1 MSAAP
6 AVHTPTARALLAWV
20 DERVR
25 SLDVDE
31 AHTADRGALA
41 AYRAVRR
48 ELADRL
54 PYVESDAIV
63 MLAPGM
69 THPRAEQALALLDEG
84 GDATDDAA

>member
-6 AVHTPTARALLAWV
+6 PVHTPTARALLAWV

-25 SLDVDE
+25 SLDTDE
-31 AHTADRGALA
+31 AHTAERGALA

-54 PYVESDAIV
+54 CYVESDALV
-63 MLAPGM
+63 MVTPGM
-69 THPRAEQALALLDEG
+69 THPDAERALALYDEE
-84 GDATDDAA
+84 APIESA